1 MPSYT
6 VVFLSGTWSGL
17 LPNITMYIF
26 FLQQN
31 SSSNITVFNFSAV
44 LRYRKLALKWHPDKN
59 PDNQTE
65 SNKKFKEISEAY
77 EVLSDGNYTHF
88 SLFVTVCC
96 RLTVKW
102 DLIMKF
108 WDTIF
113 HFFYKH
119 HDNSLTVSSERT
131 PIFPSDF
138 STIAKEPEFYVR
150 EVGNHLCT

>member
-31 SSSNITVFNFSAV
+31 SSSNLTVFNFSAV

-102 DLIMKF
+102 GLDI
-108 WDTIF
+108 
-113 HFFYKH
+113 H
-119 HDNSLTVSSERT
+119 HD
-131 PIFPSDF
+131 
-138 STIAKEPEFYVR
+138 
-150 EVGNHLCT
+150 